1 VPDPAAGGNNVVAY
15 EDIVAPAAGGS
26 STFGTLCTAVGG
38 GYGDSLKPPQ
48 SAGSGGCG
56 GGSRYFNPG
65 AAVLPTYP
73 ATGFD
78 APAYVSSVAG
88 SSHDGGSSTI
98 PPLSERPG
106 WLAYFTDAA
115 TWGVGGR
122 SDRAT
127 ASADKP
133 GAGANSVRV
142 AGGLGA
148 TATGGAGRAGR
159 VIIAYKI

>member
-1 VPDPAAGGNNVVAY
+1 M
-15 EDIVAPAAGGS
+15 
-26 STFGTLCTAVGG
+26 
-38 GYGDSLKPPQ
+38 
-48 SAGSGGCG
+48 
-56 GGSRYFNPG
+56 
-65 AAVLPTYP
+65 LPTYP

-88 SSHDGGSSTI
+88 GSSNGGSSTI
-98 PPLSERPG
+98 PPLSDRPG
-106 WLAYFTDAA
+106 WVAYFTDIA
-115 TWGVGGR
+115 TWGVGGV
-122 SDRAT
+122 SGAT
-127 ASADKP
+127 AAAADKP